1 MKSSVFLTRVDNS
14 QDVFVTNTS
23 FFTSEK
29 FFKCMTEL
37 FSFDRPVMFNSQ
49 REYKLFFH
57 ETFIDVN
64 FSPRTQILYILTIW
78 LFL

>member
-1 MKSSVFLTRVDNS
+1 MIMKSSVFLTRVDNS

-37 FSFDRPVMFNSQ
+37 FSFDRPVRFNSQ
-49 REYKLFFH
+49 RGYKLFFMKPL
-57 ETFIDVN
+57 
-64 FSPRTQILYILTIW
+64 SM
-78 LFL
+78 

>member
-1 MKSSVFLTRVDNS
+1 MITKSSVFLTRVDNS

-49 REYKLFFH
+49 RGYKLFFMKPL
-57 ETFIDVN
+57 
-64 FSPRTQILYILTIW
+64 SM
-78 LFL
+78 